1 MTCVCMCVCLLITS
15 HTIYMHT
22 YMQISTNTK
31 CYYSRTWSNANLTR
45 GRIVE
50 WQRRRSF
57 YGTMSIAYKSLATRN
72 EGSFSFVSSLKSLLT
87 QVDSDYRRRSRG
99 RFYVVTTQAIRVKLV
114 TIHIRTY
121 FRMMART
128 YVKIFNNEYALLK

>member
-1 MTCVCMCVCLLITS
+1 MCVYVFLLITS
-15 HTIYMHT
+15 HTIYMHI

-57 YGTMSIAYKSLATRN
+57 YGAMSIAYKSLAMRN

-87 QVDSDYRRRSRG
+87 QVDSDYRRWSRG
-99 RFYVVTTQAIRVKLV
+99 RFYAVTTQAIRVKLV
-114 TIHIRTY
+114 TRHIRTY
-121 FRMMART
+121 FWMMDT
-128 YVKIFNNEYALLK
+128 YIRGNF

>member
-1 MTCVCMCVCLLITS
+1 MLIMSRVSLLTS

-22 YMQISTNTK
+22 YMEISTNTK

-57 YGTMSIAYKSLATRN
+57 YGAMSIAYKSLATRN

-87 QVDSDYRRRSRG
+87 QVDSDYRRWSRG
-99 RFYVVTTQAIRVKLV
+99 RFYMVTTQAIRVKLRNN
-114 TIHIRTY
+114 TYIFSNGQTHTWWFLIRSMHY
-121 FRMMART
+121 SHD
-128 YVKIFNNEYALLK
+128 II